1 LIILKPDYQKFS
13 KFVERTEFYRKNCL
27 NFFPLN
33 CVHILL
39 TTNFLRMNIFVAKLS
54 SGTKSQDLEQLF
66 SKFGEVISAK
76 IVVDR
81 ETGFSKRY
89 GFVEMADEQAAYE
102 AIEKLNDT
110 ELDGSQIVV
119 KMSVPKTDKRPGSG
133 QRNSRSRDQE

>member
-1 LIILKPDYQKFS
+1 
-13 KFVERTEFYRKNCL
+13 
-27 NFFPLN
+27 
-33 CVHILL
+33 
-39 TTNFLRMNIFVAKLS
+39 MNIFVAKLS